1 MHLRCKF
8 EQGQVGSLGPADHM
22 CDPETLCAGGR
33 VEMKKPHLH
42 GVLREVR
49 NAEERARNTIYKHI
63 CQVQKLYDN

>member
-1 MHLRCKF
+1 MHLRSEF

-22 CDPETLCAGGR
+22 CDPEILRVGGR

-49 NAEERARNTIYKHI
+49 NTEEQTSIYVKNI
-63 CQVQKLYDN
+63 SLMTTKVCN